1 MQTEQLCW
9 IEEFPDNFTISQIM
23 SHEVTDE
30 IDEDFGQKILL
41 NCEFADANS
50 NDLLRNT
57 TSSFALLRQ
66 LKKTKAF
73 IACLVGFLLAPAV
86 GFASTNL
93 GEKVMVEMVTSK
105 GVIKLELD
113 AEKAPTTVANFI
125 AYVKSGHFEGTIFH
139 RVIPGFVIQGGG
151 LESGMRE
158 KKTGAPIQNEADNGL
173 KNLTGTICMARTN
186 DPHSATSQFF
196 INLKDNSFL
205 DHTGKTP
212 QGWGYAVFGRVTEGM
227 DVVEAIA
234 AVKTGNAGYHQDVPL
249 EDIVIEKVS
258 LAGDGQ

>member
-1 MQTEQLCW
+1 
-9 IEEFPDNFTISQIM
+9 
-23 SHEVTDE
+23 
-30 IDEDFGQKILL
+30 
-41 NCEFADANS
+41 
-50 NDLLRNT
+50 
-57 TSSFALLRQ
+57 
-66 LKKTKAF
+66 
-73 IACLVGFLLAPAV
+73 
-86 GFASTNL
+86 
-93 GEKVMVEMVTSK
+93 MVEMVTSK

-258 LAGDGQ
+258 LADDG

>member
-1 MQTEQLCW
+1 
-9 IEEFPDNFTISQIM
+9 
-23 SHEVTDE
+23 
-30 IDEDFGQKILL
+30 
-41 NCEFADANS
+41 
-50 NDLLRNT
+50 
-57 TSSFALLRQ
+57 
-66 LKKTKAF
+66 
-73 IACLVGFLLAPAV
+73 
-86 GFASTNL
+86 
-93 GEKVMVEMVTSK
+93 MVEMVTSK